1 LLLGFTV
8 FLLFLAG
15 SRSSGLASSFDVT
28 IETDRHSY
36 QPGEDF
42 WIGGRLTYGGGALQ
56 SRLVVVW
63 VENPDGS
70 TYYSP
75 TTRQT
80 DSDGRYNLSGKLS
93 SQTQLGTYMARVN
106 YACPTGGTLTN
117 STTIE
122 VVSVPTLVV
131 PEPSVMA
138 SVVLMSGALSLF
150 WFLRQKGKTSP

>member
-1 LLLGFTV
+1 MLLGFTV